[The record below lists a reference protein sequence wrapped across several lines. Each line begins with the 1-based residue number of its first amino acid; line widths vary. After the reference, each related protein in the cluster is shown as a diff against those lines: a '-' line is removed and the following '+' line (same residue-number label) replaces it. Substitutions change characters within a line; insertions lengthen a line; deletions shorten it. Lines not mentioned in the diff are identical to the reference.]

1 MAKDEVLRAAA
12 QRVEDVHQLRLMSV
26 LQGMVHELGT
36 RAAAEALEVDIRT
49 LEGCRERGVLSRR
62 VQQALERRLV
72 AGDGAELVAH
82 RERLG
87 DLEARVAAL
96 ETGAGPT
103 EGQPFGAARPRRRG
117 RSSGKGET
125 AGGPRAEDTGDGPDP
140 ERRQEPS
147 PGVVTLEPVDDEA
160 AVYGAAAPLIAEW
173 RRRMGDRGAGDRI
186 ARARNRTRVLEL
198 ELVLLGDHGL
208 TLPPAREPLH
218 TAERAGELAWRRR
231 ALVTVHRERLR
242 REALRWA
249 RRVVTLGLWWR

>member
-26 LQGMVHELGT
+26 LQGMVQELGT
-36 RAAAEALEVDIRT
+36 RATAEALEVDIRT
-49 LEGCRERGVLSRR
+49 LEGCRERGVLTRR

-96 ETGAGPT
+96 EAGAGGM
-103 EGQPFGAARPRRRG
+103 EGQPVGAARPRRRG
-117 RSSGKGET
+117 RSSGTGE
-125 AGGPRAEDTGDGPDP
+125 AASGPRAGSTDGGTDP
-140 ERRQEPS
+140 GRRQEVS
-147 PGVVTLEPVDDEA
+147 PEVVTLEPVDDEP

-173 RRRMGDRGAGDRI
+173 RRRMGARGAGDRI
-186 ARARNRTRVLEL
+186 ERARNRTRVLEL

-218 TAERAGELAWRRR
+218 PAERAGELAWRRR

-249 RRVVTLGLWWR
+249 RRVVTLGFWWR